1 MYSQP
6 VVLNA
11 AKNAPQKPSPA
22 GILRK
27 RLIVLGIERIEL
39 AKMIGRTP
47 PRATLIS
54 AHNTLSI
61 LNRDSSF
68 AVLHECDNPYDSNK
82 ENYPERYEEE
92 ELCAAVNSKV
102 PVLTECVDNLWE
114 LSNDTCKKE
123 N

>member
-47 PRATLIS
+47 PRATLIGRW
-54 AHNTLSI
+54 L
-61 LNRDSSF
+61 D
-68 AVLHECDNPYDSNK
+68 
-82 ENYPERYEEE
+82 
-92 ELCAAVNSKV
+92 
-102 PVLTECVDNLWE
+102 
-114 LSNDTCKKE
+114 
-123 N
+123 

>member
-39 AKMIGRTP
+39 AKMIIDEWLGAEFEGGRHQT
-47 PRATLIS
+47 RVDMIMAIE
-54 AHNTLSI
+54 NK
-61 LNRDSSF
+61 
-68 AVLHECDNPYDSNK
+68 DN
-82 ENYPERYEEE
+82 
-92 ELCAAVNSKV
+92 
-102 PVLTECVDNLWE
+102 
-114 LSNDTCKKE
+114 
-123 N
+123 